1 MFWLLLAGLVALV
14 VGAVLLVKYGSNLA
28 ERLGISPLI
37 IGLTIVSVG
46 TSVPELAVGI
56 DAMRRGAGSLM
67 LGNIVGTDIVNI
79 LLILGL
85 AAAIRPVM
93 LSKTTVRLDLPAMV
107 LSSVL
112 LFVMAFS
119 GYLTTAN
126 GLILLLAATIY
137 GCLIAWNARREK
149 RDRERRYLEDSDNTE
164 TGDIPIIRGPI
175 DWKMFVR
182 DLVLLIIGIVI
193 IVFGAEWLVDG
204 AIAIAESFGVSQ
216 SIIGLT
222 IVAIGTSL
230 PELATTLSATFRG
243 KRDIAVGNLIGSS
256 TLNTTLIFGIALMFG
271 PYRSI
276 IDREI
281 LRFDFPILLGVFALC
296 VIIFVTGH
304 RISRREGILMVSLY
318 VLYLGYRVFSTITG
332 HSFV

>member
-14 VGAVLLVKYGSNLA
+14 VGAELLVKYGSNLA

>member
-14 VGAVLLVKYGSNLA
+14 AGAELMVKFGSSLA

-37 IGLTIVSVG
+37 IGLTIVSIG

-56 DAMRRGAGSLM
+56 DAMRRDAGSLM

-85 AAAIRPVM
+85 AAAIRPVA
-93 LSKTTVRLDLPAMV
+93 LSRTTVRLDLPAMV
-107 LSSVL
+107 ASSVL
-112 LFVMAFS
+112 LFIMAFS

-126 GLILLLAATIY
+126 GFILLTAAVVY
-137 GCLIAWNARREK
+137 GCLIGWNARREK
-149 RDRERRYLEDSDNTE
+149 LERERRFREDSDSTE
-164 TGDIPIIRGPI
+164 TGDIPIVRGPVN
-175 DWKMFVR
+175 WPLFFR
-182 DLVLLIIGIVI
+182 DLVLLIVGIVI

-204 AIAIAESFGVSQ
+204 AISIAESFGVSE

-256 TLNTTLIFGIALMFG
+256 TLNTTLIFGIALLFG
-271 PYRSI
+271 PYRTQI
-276 IDREI
+276 GTEI
-281 LRFDFPILLGVFALC
+281 LRFDFPILLAVFGLC
-296 VIIFVTGH
+296 IFIFVTGQ

-318 VLYLGYRVFSTITG
+318 ALYLGYRIFSVVTG